1 MKNAMADFKKRT
13 GKNFGHI
20 EAWDIVRKYDK
31 WSEQP
36 IVGQTSSSTSEKQR
50 KSSQSSNE
58 NVETII
64 PDLNDDTTP
73 RKKGGKKTITE
84 SSTSSSVAT
93 SFENYAAKKAQV
105 LEATLE
111 KKRVKDEK

>member
-36 IVGQTSSSTSEKQR
+36 TAGQTSSSTSEKRR
-50 KSSQSSNE
+50 KSSQSSPE
-58 NVETII
+58 DVETII

-73 RKKGGKKTITE
+73 TRKKRGKKTVTE

-93 SFENYAAKKAQV
+93 SFENYAAKKTQV

-111 KKRVKDEK
+111 KNV